1 MRVLLVEDDLR
12 LAAALATHLRRGGYE
27 VTHTR
32 TAADGVR
39 LAADADFVLLDLGLP
54 DADGLKALERVR
66 RSSDVPLI
74 VVTARA
80 GDVLRGLH
88 RGADD
93 YLVKPVRPDELLAR
107 MQAVVRRTA
116 RPAKVRRVTAGDV
129 VIDVPARR
137 VTVAGRDVALTRREF
152 DVLAVLASRPG
163 EVCARD
169 EILLALW
176 GDTSLSAS
184 RALNVHIRNIR
195 GKTDRSGLIVTLV
208 GTGYRLG
215 DGPP

>member
-12 LAAALATHLRRGGYE
+12 LTAALSTHLRRGGYE
-27 VTHTR
+27 VRHAR

-39 LAADADFVLLDLGLP
+39 MAADADFVLLDLGLP
-54 DADGLKALERVR
+54 DCDGLKALEQVR
-66 RSSDVPLI
+66 RVSTVPLI

-80 GDVLRGLH
+80 GDVLKGLH

-107 MQAVVRRTA
+107 MQAVVRRGA
-116 RPAKVRRVTAGDV
+116 RPARGQRVTAGDV
-129 VIDVPARR
+129 VVDVPARR
-137 VTVAGRDVALTRREF
+137 VTVAGRDVPLSRREF

-163 EVCARD
+163 EVCARE

-176 GDTSLSAS
+176 GDTSMSAS
-184 RALNVHIRNIR
+184 RALNVHVRNIR
-195 GKTDRSGLIVTLV
+195 GKTDRSWLVVTLV

>member
-1 MRVLLVEDDLR
+1 MRVLLVEDDPR

-27 VTHTR
+27 VAHAR

-39 LAADADFVLLDLGLP
+39 MAPGADFVLLDLGLP
-54 DADGLKALERVR
+54 DCDGLKALERVR
-66 RSSDVPLI
+66 RISDVPLI

-80 GDVLRGLH
+80 GDVLKGLH

-107 MQAVVRRTA
+107 MQAVVRRAA
-116 RPAKVRRVTAGDV
+116 RPSRVQRVAAGDV
-129 VIDVPARR
+129 IVDVPARR
-137 VTVAGRDVALTRREF
+137 VTVAGRDVALARREF
-152 DVLAVLASRPG
+152 EVLAVLASRPG
-163 EVCARD
+163 EVCARE

-184 RALNVHIRNIR
+184 RALNVHVRNIR
-195 GKTDRSGLIVTLV
+195 GKTGRSWLIVTLV